1 MLYVTD
7 RITSKPDTHVV
18 HMSFLVEKSGS
29 RELPA
34 EWTHI
39 DPFPSASSDRIREI
53 RMVNIDDLEQ
63 YGFSPV
69 FYGLVKD
76 GFPGGGS
83 YQDDYFT
90 FYQE

>member
-1 MLYVTD
+1 
-7 RITSKPDTHVV
+7 
-18 HMSFLVEKSGS
+18 MSFLVEKSGS